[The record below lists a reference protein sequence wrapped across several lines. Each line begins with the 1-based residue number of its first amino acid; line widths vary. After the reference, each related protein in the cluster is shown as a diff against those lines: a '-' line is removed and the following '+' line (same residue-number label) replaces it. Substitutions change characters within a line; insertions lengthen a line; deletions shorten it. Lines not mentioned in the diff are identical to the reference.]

1 MERPEY
7 FVPEPEDIKVG
18 AVIYCKTLGIQ
29 GFEKIDCTD
38 SEYLV
43 LKIEDF
49 TGLYSFIKM
58 QNISSDNDVVTS
70 CTIPLD
76 LYLMKFL
83 NVEDIKSTGFWED
96 KAMAE
101 YDYHVFYFTG
111 DSSVELPE
119 PVTSDVI
126 VMEFWEESNGLSL
139 SVIDFSIE
147 EPNPNKML
155 LFAGPVNTLNDLDI
169 LMRSKG
175 FPNNVKKV
183 IC

>member
-1 MERPEY
+1 MERPKY
-7 FVPEPEDIKVG
+7 FVPEPEDIKIG
-18 AVIYCKTLGIQ
+18 STIYCKTLGIQ
-29 GFEKIDCTD
+29 GFEKVDCTD
-38 SEYLV
+38 GKYLV

-58 QNISSDNDVVTS
+58 QNITSDNGEVTN

-83 NVEDIKSTGFWED
+83 DVDDIKSTGFWED
-96 KAMAE
+96 KTMAVH
-101 YDYHVFYFTG
+101 DYHLFYFTG
-111 DSSVELPE
+111 DSNIELPE
-119 PVTSDVI
+119 PVTGEI
-126 VMEFWEESNGLSL
+126 IILEYWEEANGLSL

-147 EPNPNKML
+147 DPTNSRML

-169 LMRSKG
+169 LLKNKG